1 MESGVALRFPPQ
13 SKNSSRVRETP
24 ACSDVA
30 AIGLF
35 YLELRKAGNF
45 LSAS

>member
-1 MESGVALRFPPQ
+1 MKSGVALRFPPQ
-13 SKNSSRVRETP
+13 SKNFSRLRQTP
-24 ACSDVA
+24 ACSDVP

-35 YLELRKAGNF
+35 YLELRNSGKF